1 MDEEIAIIDSKTRNE
16 KIKNFLIK
24 NKKKLIIVFFLTLT
38 IIFILIGYYN
48 HKANVRI
55 KISDDYNKA
64 TINFISDK
72 KINVKKELINIVNSK
87 DKTYSPLALYFLIDN
102 NIIDE
107 SNVINQ
113 LFDTVIQEIKLEKE
127 VKNLIIYKKG
137 LFNSE
142 FETEDKLIEILKPLI
157 SKDSVWKSHALYLLG
172 EYFYHKN
179 EKQKAKD
186 FYSQL
191 LSLENANLQIKLQ
204 AQKRLNRDIGE

>member
-1 MDEEIAIIDSKTRNE
+1 MDEEIAIIDSKTTNE

>member
-72 KINVKKELINIVNSK
+72 KII
-87 DKTYSPLALYFLIDN
+87 P
-102 NIIDE
+102 
-107 SNVINQ
+107 
-113 LFDTVIQEIKLEKE
+113 
-127 VKNLIIYKKG
+127 NL
-137 LFNSE
+137 
-142 FETEDKLIEILKPLI
+142 
-157 SKDSVWKSHALYLLG
+157 LYL
-172 EYFYHKN
+172 FAIH
-179 EKQKAKD
+179 
-186 FYSQL
+186 SL
-191 LSLENANLQIKLQ
+191 LNICGY
-204 AQKRLNRDIGE
+204 R

>member
-24 NKKKLIIVFFLTLT
+24 NKKKLIIVFFLILT

>member
-142 FETEDKLIEILKPLI
+142 FETEDKLIKILKPLI
-157 SKDSVWKSHALYLLG
+157 SMDSVWKSHALYLLG

>member
-142 FETEDKLIEILKPLI
+142 FETEDKLIKILKPLI
-157 SKDSVWKSHALYLLG
+157 STDSVWKSHALYLLG

>member
-24 NKKKLIIVFFLTLT
+24 NKKKLIIVFFLILT

-142 FETEDKLIEILKPLI
+142 FETEDKLIKILKPLI
-157 SKDSVWKSHALYLLG
+157 STDSVWKSHALYLLG